1 MSVITVV
8 VLQYGGR
15 CQTRYRYADSEP
27 FRILRSEGEEWARAD
42 RETLTNI
49 WETVL
54 DNIQADF
61 RTEPFRILLC
71 SDAPRAD
78 DSAPLPEL
86 PCPDS
91 WNRRLLGE
99 ATRGLPCEGS
109 RWTVNGETLLNHD
122 FREAFPRRRGGRP
135 MYVYTVPAYR
145 LPEGAGGAAVEDCH
159 AERAACDALSVLSEL
174 LRARA
179 GRPEARAATEA
190 PDVMELIREAL
201 QSH

>member
-15 CQTRYRYADSEP
+15 CQARCREADSEP
-27 FRILRSEGEEWARAD
+27 FRVLRNDGDEWTRAD
-42 RETLTNI
+42 RTTLLKM

-54 DNIQADF
+54 DDIQADT

-78 DSAPLPEL
+78 DSAPPPEL
-86 PCPDS
+86 RCPAM

-99 ATRGLPCEGS
+99 AMRGLPCEGS
-109 RWTVNGETLLNHD
+109 RWTVNGETLSNDD
-122 FREAFPRRRGGRP
+122 FREAFPRKRGGRP

-145 LPEGAGGAAVEDCH
+145 LPEGVAGEECQPDTKAVS
-159 AERAACDALSVLSEL
+159 CDALSVLAEL
-174 LRARA
+174 LRARE
-179 GRPEARAATEA
+179 GQPRARAASES
-190 PDVMELIREAL
+190 PDVLELIREAL
-201 QSH
+201 SAES